1 MTFGQITQ
9 QIFVVEEWYRD
20 AYKRADAEALSR
32 VEIEKMPGAIKQEK
46 YELIKR
52 LKEAQ
57 SARLSIEAGLKSVE
71 KQAKDQRQK
80 LHVTEI
86 NLAIEKQTVLDLKA
100 ALQKAKEEVQL
111 AKEATEAEKRAVYQ
125 LGVEE
130 TQVRLTEELLEVCK
144 DYCSVTWDK
153 ALSVAGVPVDSV

>member
-1 MTFGQITQ
+1 M
-9 QIFVVEEWYRD
+9 
-20 AYKRADAEALSR
+20 
-32 VEIEKMPGAIKQEK
+32 
-46 YELIKR
+46 
-52 LKEAQ
+52 
-57 SARLSIEAGLKSVE
+57 
-71 KQAKDQRQK
+71 
-80 LHVTEI
+80 TEI